1 MLTNRRSS
9 LTSCTSPFDGCPF
22 QGVADGHCRAAFSG
36 LPVDPKRRRSCC
48 RSEDYDDC
56 PLFLARALRSSRP
69 QGRRE
74 PWPLHQK

>member
-1 MLTNRRSS
+1 MSTGRRARE
-9 LTSCTSPFDGCPF
+9 TEGTAPADTCPF
-22 QGVADGHCRAAFSG
+22 HSAADSRCRAAFSSFAPG
-36 LPVDPKRRRSCC
+36 SRFRSPRCS
-48 RSEDYDDC
+48 SEDYDDC